1 MQNRKGKSM
10 QQFNKKDIIT
20 YQGKDFDVREG
31 SGERNFILFNHRV
44 MYMEDINLDEVV
56 LKEKYQAKML
66 YAGAEATVLACVKD
80 SDNIVY
86 LELVGHEDMVKSITS
101 VIMQGRIKM
110 NEHYLSY
117 TEGYFN
123 VHRGG
128 TRRMLRQM
136 ENGYAHAICYHSP
149 SVSDTNFSC
158 LLGSDDDDILGSFKT
173 WLNQTN
179 PLPYPPELVE
189 DLLGNLAL
197 KGNVEELD
205 CYGPIKGIKMDKHL
219 GDNEYEAFQE
229 IILETAWEKVVANR
243 YVPPIVEE
251 TKQKATLPKSPLLY
265 PHQVQAIYDK
275 LAIMPKT
282 YELDA
287 ISPKPV
293 GVKLFN
299 SSMTAYVV
307 EADKGGVDDER
318 EGLQTQTFGYFYNE
332 GYQEGEWGYINV
344 DELIECGFEMDLFFE
359 NQYIDDGGNIVEKA
373 AA

>member
-10 QQFNKKDIIT
+10 QLFNKKDTVT
-20 YQGKDFDVREG
+20 YQGRDFDVREG
-31 SGERNFILFNHRV
+31 NGGRNFILFNHRV
-44 MYMEDINLDEVV
+44 LYIEDIIPDEIV

-197 KGNVEELD
+197 KGKVEELD

-229 IILETAWEKVVANR
+229 IILASAWEKGIANR
-243 YVPPIVEE
+243 YSPPIVKEA
-251 TKQKATLPKSPLLY
+251 KQKATLPKSRLLY

-275 LAIMPKT
+275 IETLPKT
-282 YELDA
+282 YELDNVW
-287 ISPKPV
+287 PKPCS
-293 GVKLFN
+293 VKLFGG
-299 SSMTAYVV
+299 STTIYVI
-307 EADKGGVDDER
+307 EQDRGSDDDEFI
-318 EGLQTQTFGYFYNE
+318 GMQTQAFGYFYNE
-332 GYQEGEWGYINV
+332 AYQEGEWGYLNIY
-344 DELIECGFEMDLFFE
+344 EYIECGLEMDLYFGDQFL
-359 NQYIDDGGNIVEKA
+359 DRDGNIAGKA
-373 AA
+373 VA